1 MGSGTVT
8 ETLLDKSLVDVDIL
22 MEYMQRINTM
32 GWSAKNQFEE
42 RWMQLLGVLN
52 MAPPS
57 EGLEPEEATSLN
69 FNAHVD
75 CRHLHVHVSWLH
87 NSD

>member
-1 MGSGTVT
+1 MARLAIFTYSVTIPPLLLSMGSGTVT

-57 EGLEPEEATSLN
+57 EGLEPEEATSCEL
-69 FNAHVD
+69 
-75 CRHLHVHVSWLH
+75 
-87 NSD
+87 